1 MPTKFTPEHLIAS
14 LYNET
19 DSQIHQELL
28 SELKNDAALADEFSD
43 LSEVIGMLD
52 DAGLD
57 PHPSSVAIIMEYSA
71 KTHEVHA

>member
-1 MPTKFTPEHLIAS
+1 MPQKFTNEDLIAS

-19 DSQIHQELL
+19 PLQARQDLL
-28 SELKNDAALADEFSD
+28 SELKHNAALADEFAD
-43 LSEVIGMLD
+43 LSEIIDALD

-57 PHPSSVAIIMEYSA
+57 PHPTSISIIMEYSA

>member
-1 MPTKFTPEHLIAS
+1 MPIKFTPEDLIAS
-14 LYNET
+14 FYNET
-19 DSQIHQELL
+19 DQQTRQEIL
-28 SELKNDAALADEFSD
+28 SELKNDATLADEFSD

-57 PHPSSVAIIMEYSA
+57 PHPTSIAIIMEHSA